1 VTILVP
7 DPGKTEALVRVQAR
21 GVCHTDLH
29 YHEGGVS
36 DELPFILGH
45 EAAGIVEAIGRNREV
60 LGANPEWGA
69 SPTRAELDP
78 RSPGPG
84 TRPASSRTARHTH
97 RVWSRHL
104 VRRPA
109 QIKNGSLG
117 WVFTALALV
126 STSGPAPGRKAPR
139 PPVVALQGAATP
151 FAKHRRSG
159 RDA

>member
-1 VTILVP
+1 MTILVP

-69 SPTRAELDP
+69 SPTRA
-78 RSPGPG
+78 
-84 TRPASSRTARHTH
+84 ASSRTARHTH

-109 QIKNGSLG
+109 HQERITWLG
-117 WVFTALALV
+117 VHRAGV
-126 STSGPAPGRKAPR
+126 SFDEWACPGEESA
-139 PPVVALQGAATP
+139 
-151 FAKHRRSG
+151 
-159 RDA
+159 

>member
-78 RSPGPG
+78 RSLGPG
-84 TRPASSRTARHTH
+84 TRPASSRTARQTH

-109 QIKNGSLG
+109 HQERITWLG
-117 WVFTALALV
+117 VHRAGV
-126 STSGPAPGRKAPR
+126 SFDEWACPGEESA
-139 PPVVALQGAATP
+139 
-151 FAKHRRSG
+151 
-159 RDA
+159 